1 MPGAEHRISRL
12 VFEVSAVDQA
22 ASTLQQVTMPL
33 DKAVADPTQRKR
45 VEAFAVQLV
54 KMRDLLAG
62 PVTTKLNIPV
72 GFNALDGD

>member
-1 MPGAEHRISRL
+1 
-12 VFEVSAVDQA
+12 
-22 ASTLQQVTMPL
+22 MPL
-33 DKAVADPTQRKR
+33 DKAVADPAQRKL

-54 KMRDLLAG
+54 KIRDLLAG